1 MGKGL
6 LPMGFSRLVCLQPF
20 NVRSF
25 QCKILGCYLK
35 QHHQHH
41 ILEPCF
47 KQSHRAR
54 HKLIKRK
61 DFPVR
66 FLGTWW
72 LLLYQQASLKWN
84 AVLCRKWSVVKSQ
97 HLYPVWAPLKTFNDF
112 LLCIWWKHL
121 LWLWVSEAVH
131 LHCCFPLEPNP
142 FSRLT
147 VMGGKGYCL
156 NDTKKGSKLFAR
168 NTG

>member
-1 MGKGL
+1 MERDSFLFKKHVMSKKIL
-6 LPMGFSRLVCLQPF
+6 RDNRIYPT
-20 NVRSF
+20 VRSLAPICSSTTSTTF
-25 QCKILGCYLK
+25 
-35 QHHQHH
+35 
-41 ILEPCF
+41 LEPCF

-112 LLCIWWKHL
+112 FFAFGGNTYCGSASLKLCICIAA
-121 LWLWVSEAVH
+121 S
-131 LHCCFPLEPNP
+131 P
-142 FSRLT
+142 
-147 VMGGKGYCL
+147 
-156 NDTKKGSKLFAR
+156 
-168 NTG
+168 